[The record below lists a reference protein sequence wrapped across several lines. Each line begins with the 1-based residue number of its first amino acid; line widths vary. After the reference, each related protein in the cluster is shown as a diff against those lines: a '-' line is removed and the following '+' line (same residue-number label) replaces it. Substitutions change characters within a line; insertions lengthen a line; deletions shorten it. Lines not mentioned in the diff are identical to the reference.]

1 MKDILIL
8 GKGYV
13 GTYLNKA
20 LTERAL
26 KVSTFK
32 KEELDYTSSITL
44 QRFLEKNLGRYEVI
58 INCSGYTGVP
68 NVDACESNK
77 EACWFWN
84 VEVPHNIVLSA
95 NIFGIPVFNVS
106 SGCIYSGY
114 EKEYT
119 ETDVPNFGLYS
130 NVSSYYS
137 KCKHA
142 CETILKDLFVYTL
155 RVRLP
160 FDGTKG
166 RKNYLNKLLNYN
178 NLINYKNSM
187 TSIEDFEKF
196 IFKLLF
202 IYKQIPAGPINV
214 CNEGAVDAEFVVNI
228 MKKYNVVN
236 PNWKFVDMSGIEI
249 VANRSNCVLDTTKIK
264 SLNLQLPPV
273 EESLERDIL
282 LFSKAQ

>member
-13 GTYLNKA
+13 GSYLHKA

-26 KVSTFK
+26 KVTALK
-32 KEELDYTSSITL
+32 KDEIDYTSPLAL
-44 QRFLEKNLGRYEVI
+44 QRFLEKNINRFEVV

-77 EACWFWN
+77 ETCWFWN

-95 NIFGIPVFNVS
+95 NIFGLPVFNVS

-114 EKEYT
+114 DKEYT
-119 ETDVPNFGLYS
+119 ELDIPNFGLYS

-137 KCKHA
+137 KSKHA
-142 CETILKDLFVYTL
+142 CETILKNLFAYTL

-160 FDGTKG
+160 FDGTRG
-166 RKNYLNKLLNYN
+166 RKNYLNKLLNYD

-202 IYKQIPAGPINV
+202 VYKQIPAGPINV
-214 CNEGAVDAEFVVNI
+214 CNEGAVDAEYVVNI
-228 MKKYNVVN
+228 MKKYNIVN
-236 PNWKFVDMSGIEI
+236 PNWNFVDIDGINI
-249 VANRSNCVLDTTKIK
+249 VANRSNCVLDTAKIK
-264 SLNLQLPPV
+264 SYNLQLPPV
-273 EESLERDIL
+273 EESLQRDIIS
-282 LFSKAQ
+282 FSKS